1 MEVLMRLMC
10 WYQHIGNIKNNVNLD
25 VILSFGMHSHYDA
38 PTTST
43 KNPYCI
49 IFVFRIHS
57 PLILE
62 L

>member
-1 MEVLMRLMC
+1 MEVLLRLMC

-25 VILSFGMHSHYDA
+25 AILSFGMHSHYYA
-38 PTTST
+38 PTTNT
-43 KNPYCI
+43 KNTDCI
-49 IFVFRIHS
+49 ILVFKVHS